1 MARSSANITVKGN
14 NVIDVELR
22 YANSGTAM
30 LRLRLA
36 VERWK
41 RNGEDWEKT
50 QTSFVNCQLWGD
62 LAEQTSTI
70 VQKGMRCQVEG
81 RLEERSWEDATTG
94 DTRYAM
100 QVVAD
105 DVFIPVED
113 IESMVRV
120 QRGDKSQAKPQQ
132 SSTPTASA
140 PAGDPFDEE
149 LDF

>member
-14 NVIDVELR
+14 NVIDVECK

-41 RNGEDWEKT
+41 RNGEQWEKT

-62 LAEQTSTI
+62 LAEQTAGI

-81 RLEERSWEDATTG
+81 RLEERSWEDKTTG
-94 DTRYAM
+94 ETRYAM

-120 QRGDKSQAKPQQ
+120 QRGDKSQGGQKAPAT
-132 SSTPTASA
+132 SNASA